1 MKAIRLKIYQNLV
14 NYKKPTSFQL
24 KESYPLPP
32 YSTVSGMIHSIC
44 GFKDYKD
51 MDISIQ
57 GNYYSKVND
66 LWTRYEYKFNGKILD
81 TYTVCNECGGIQSN
95 KKKACNKCGSI
106 DVNYKIKPRGNF
118 VTEKQILG
126 GNIKNNKKLY
136 SNNRLFNENEKEN
149 IGIPITRGVSTAEL
163 LVDVDLLIHIR
174 PKDESLLNII
184 YEGLKNPKEYISLG
198 RREDIAR
205 IDEVK
210 IVDIEKVDTED
221 ECKKLEYDA
230 YIPVDMFKNN
240 EFVSKATIYNLNK
253 CYEKVKVKKDVYI
266 RQWKKVKV
274 LHGVMNKD
282 EINEDVELLQ
292 DENNYP
298 VFFA

>member
-24 KESYPLPP
+24 KETYPLPP
-32 YSTVSGMIHSIC
+32 YSTVIGMIHSIC
-44 GFKDYKD
+44 GFKEYKD

-66 LWTRYEYKFNGKILD
+66 LWTRYEYKFNGKTLD
-81 TYTVCNECGGIQSN
+81 TYTVCNECGAIQSN
-95 KKKACNKCGSI
+95 KKKSCNKCGSI
-106 DVNYKIKPRGNF
+106 DINYKTKPRGNF
-118 VTEKQILG
+118 LTEKQILG
-126 GNIKNNKKLY
+126 GNIKNNKNLY
-136 SNNRLFNENEKEN
+136 SNNRLFSENEKEN

-163 LVDVDLLIHIR
+163 LVDVELLIHIR
-174 PKDESLLNII
+174 PKDESLLNVI

-210 IVDIEKVDTED
+210 IVDIEKTGTED

-240 EFVSKATIYNLNK
+240 DFISKATIYNLNK
-253 CYEKVKVKKDVYI
+253 CYEKVKVKKDFYI

-274 LHGVMNKD
+274 LHGAVNKD
-282 EINEDVELLQ
+282 EINEDVDFLQ
-292 DENNYP
+292 DESNYP

>member
-66 LWTRYEYKFNGKILD
+66 LCTRYEFAGA
-81 TYTVCNECGGIQSN
+81 S
-95 KKKACNKCGSI
+95 
-106 DVNYKIKPRGNF
+106 F
-118 VTEKQILG
+118 EKG
-126 GNIKNNKKLY
+126 RHNIKLKSYEIDKKTGELK
-136 SNNRLFNENEKEN
+136 EKYYGA
-149 IGIPITRGVSTAEL
+149 IRGVSTAEL

-184 YEGLKNPKEYISLG
+184 YKGLKNPKEYISLG

-210 IVDIEKVDTED
+210 IVDIEKMDTED
-221 ECKKLEYDA
+221 ESKKLEYDA
-230 YIPVDMFKNN
+230 YIPVDMFNN
-240 EFVSKATIYNLNK
+240 SEFVSKSTIYNLNK
-253 CYEKVKVKKDVYI
+253 CYEKVKVKKDVCI

-274 LHGVMNKD
+274 LHGVMNRD
-282 EINEDVELLQ
+282 EINEEVKLLQ